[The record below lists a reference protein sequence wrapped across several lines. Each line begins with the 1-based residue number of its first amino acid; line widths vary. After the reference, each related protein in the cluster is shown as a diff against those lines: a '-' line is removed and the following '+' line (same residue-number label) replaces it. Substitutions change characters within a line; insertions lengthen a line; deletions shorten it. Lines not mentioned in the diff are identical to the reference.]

1 MTHRQ
6 LLPTFLILLAFSACN
21 RQPETTRQSLN
32 GTWRLTGTGTETVPG
47 TGTGTETGT
56 GTGTETGTVPGALH
70 LDLADD
76 SALFV
81 AGGETEWAW
90 IDSLAP
96 TYSRT
101 FEAKMAG
108 TQDLVFEGID
118 TYATIFLNGILLG
131 QTHNAHRPWRFPVG
145 DVLRHDSANE
155 LIVQFASTVRVGRE
169 KLVAHP
175 HPIPASNEPMPV
187 GERTSVFARKPA
199 YAFGWDW
206 GPRFVGCGITG
217 DVYLEARGERGI
229 SDARLDVLEL
239 REGAAR
245 VRMTIHGHGFSAGVG
260 ATVETPDSTF
270 QMSLEAGRDGEWWAE
285 WIWPEPPLWWPH
297 THGNPHLTPVH
308 LTIDEAIEH
317 NFQAGL
323 RQIEWVQAPDSLG
336 RSFALHVNGEPVY
349 CRGANVIPT
358 HFFLA
363 QNEPRRL
370 VEEAVE
376 LNMNMLRVW
385 GGATYASEEMLE
397 ACDEAGVLIWQD
409 FPFACAMVP
418 TDSAFHANV
427 AEEAAMAVRRLAGHP
442 SIAIFCGNNE
452 SLTGWKKWNWQEQFA
467 MTAADS
473 LAVAAAYDRM
483 FHELLPAVVDAEAP
497 GMQYWPTSPS
507 VGPWQLESD
516 TAGDRHDWRVWFNAA
531 PFDAYGEAPGRF
543 VSEFGLQGLPSST
556 VIDQIQPAA
565 PLTHPAILDRQR
577 SRMPWIA
584 PDFDGMDMMALYAHD
599 VFGVDLDSLGSRD
612 DAIFWSQWTQAEGLR
627 RAILAH
633 RSNAPETMGS
643 LYWQL
648 NDVWPALSWSTT
660 DFAGHHK
667 IARSIVRK
675 ANSDVHPLFEVR
687 RNKEMEA
694 DLILRMSFLGAQR
707 PSDLLLHLK
716 FIDPQTGL
724 IPFNDSPLRV
734 PESRE
739 MTVDLW
745 DQFMPNHENMFIHWR
760 LTHGDGTPHSDGIE
774 FIGNPGELELAPE
787 SGLTVEPGPVE
798 GTWNFIAPATTP
810 VLGVAI
816 TPIDGENASPNA
828 FHLMPGE
835 ERIVVFNNIPKW
847 KTWHEA
853 PRGN

>member
-32 GTWRLTGTGTETVPG
+32 GTWRLTGTGTGTVPG

-336 RSFALHVNGEPVY
+336 RSFALHVNGISL
-349 CRGANVIPT
+349 GSNG
-358 HFFLA
+358 FLA
-363 QNEPRRL
+363 LHDRGYGFKGNSKVNVHAVGNSTLNPSRSVGFCTTVCIEQIVMRTPFHSSSFKTTTVFKSLNRIDGEHSLSELCMKFIKNRL
-370 VEEAVE
+370 TKSDRYIFDYTSYDTSNGIAFFAYLFDVSFHFSRFS
-376 LNMNMLRVW
+376 LI
-385 GGATYASEEMLE
+385 GATYGIAFNLGQVNSR
-397 ACDEAGVLIWQD
+397 GILI
-409 FPFACAMVP
+409 
-418 TDSAFHANV
+418 
-427 AEEAAMAVRRLAGHP
+427 
-442 SIAIFCGNNE
+442 
-452 SLTGWKKWNWQEQFA
+452 K
-467 MTAADS
+467 
-473 LAVAAAYDRM
+473 
-483 FHELLPAVVDAEAP
+483 
-497 GMQYWPTSPS
+497 
-507 VGPWQLESD
+507 
-516 TAGDRHDWRVWFNAA
+516 
-531 PFDAYGEAPGRF
+531 
-543 VSEFGLQGLPSST
+543 
-556 VIDQIQPAA
+556 
-565 PLTHPAILDRQR
+565 
-577 SRMPWIA
+577 
-584 PDFDGMDMMALYAHD
+584 
-599 VFGVDLDSLGSRD
+599 
-612 DAIFWSQWTQAEGLR
+612 
-627 RAILAH
+627 
-633 RSNAPETMGS
+633 
-643 LYWQL
+643 
-648 NDVWPALSWSTT
+648 
-660 DFAGHHK
+660 
-667 IARSIVRK
+667 
-675 ANSDVHPLFEVR
+675 
-687 RNKEMEA
+687 
-694 DLILRMSFLGAQR
+694 
-707 PSDLLLHLK
+707 
-716 FIDPQTGL
+716 
-724 IPFNDSPLRV
+724 
-734 PESRE
+734 
-739 MTVDLW
+739 
-745 DQFMPNHENMFIHWR
+745 
-760 LTHGDGTPHSDGIE
+760 
-774 FIGNPGELELAPE
+774 
-787 SGLTVEPGPVE
+787 
-798 GTWNFIAPATTP
+798 
-810 VLGVAI
+810 
-816 TPIDGENASPNA
+816 
-828 FHLMPGE
+828 
-835 ERIVVFNNIPKW
+835 
-847 KTWHEA
+847 
-853 PRGN
+853 